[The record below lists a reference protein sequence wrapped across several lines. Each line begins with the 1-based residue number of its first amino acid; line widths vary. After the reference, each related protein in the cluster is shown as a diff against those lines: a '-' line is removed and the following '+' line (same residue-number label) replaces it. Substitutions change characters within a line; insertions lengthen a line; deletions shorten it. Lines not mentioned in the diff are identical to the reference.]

1 MPRINGRVATKKHSI
16 TSSTDDLSSA
26 ISDDQKGN
34 SDSDEPLPSSPMAPR
49 SRQAS
54 STTASSALSP
64 VRSQSNS
71 PKRESSPETTDA
83 GSTSSTALRTAASR
97 VNSDMSRNR
106 SVDSSL
112 DKLHDHIASD
122 ASTLLE
128 KFRTEFDSTSR
139 EFSTKPN
146 VLVAGCTGAGKST
159 LINKVFGRPVAQ
171 TGSGVPI
178 TQHFDRYDLE
188 NEAVVIYDSK
198 GLEVGEHDNFITTTS
213 EFLRKGNTE
222 IHVVWYIINSAGSRF
237 QPFEGDVCKSLFN
250 KLPIIF
256 ILNKADLS
264 AAEDRES
271 LRRSIL
277 ELRLGNCIGILD
289 TICTPS
295 LSALKVPDV
304 CPACGS
310 DDLDIKRKR
319 KLFTCADCGHVG
331 QLELQTGLEVLVSR
345 SMDALP
351 VLARER
357 FVSAQRISMHIKNT
371 TARKIITEFHDV
383 DFRNAFLE
391 RQQFK
396 AVAKMVIRLSILWE
410 FREHG
415 HEYGAEIAK
424 EHVGQCSLRDR
435 VFLLMRLQDEEK
447 LAYTTA
453 LGVIWNR
460 CVRDL
465 YKSVFLQTFGIS
477 TDQHALSA
485 SDDSDDVNPL
495 VESSFAQLREDVIDK
510 LALQVESCDFTALL
524 DSEFPSSF
532 EADFNA
538 LLDVPLNQQLN
549 GGGAKTLVFTREAME
564 SGPGAPD
571 GAGAARF
578 VVSADVEP
586 LRASPLSTATVAVA
600 ASRQSLAATTGS
612 IANGHHHNNNNNNHH
627 HHHSLSSGGG
637 GSGDDDEPAS
647 SASSSR
653 HKHRHKT
660 AARGDALV
668 KSCSV
673 GDAKSDA
680 NGGVAVKRPSQPIL
694 KTNGLKESLS
704 TSGGNG
710 SVPAPLN
717 SNASAPAAMS
727 KRSTSR
733 LAEENGHLRTKSI
746 K

>member
-1 MPRINGRVATKKHSI
+1 LFFLFVPIFFQPA
-16 TSSTDDLSSA
+16 
-26 ISDDQKGN
+26 
-34 SDSDEPLPSSPMAPR
+34 
-49 SRQAS
+49 
-54 STTASSALSP
+54 
-64 VRSQSNS
+64 RSQSNS
-71 PKRESSPETTDA
+71 PKREASPESTEN
-83 GSTSSTALRTAASR
+83 GSTNGSGVSAVSSSAAPRTAATR
-97 VNSDMSRNR
+97 VSSDLSRNR

-198 GLEVGEHDNFITTTS
+198 GLEVGEHDNFISTTS

-295 LSALKVPDV
+295 LTALKVPDV

-331 QLELQTGLEVLVSR
+331 QLELQTGLDMLVSR

-357 FVSAQRISMHIKNT
+357 FVSAQRISMHIKNI

-383 DFRNAFLE
+383 DFRSAFLE

-424 EHVGQCSLRDR
+424 EHVGACSLRDR

-510 LALQVESCDFTALL
+510 LAVEHRDVRLHRAARLGVPVVARGRRQRAARRAAQSAARRRRQDARVHARGDGERIRARPMAPAARALL
-524 DSEFPSSF
+524 
-532 EADFNA
+532 
-538 LLDVPLNQQLN
+538 
-549 GGGAKTLVFTREAME
+549 
-564 SGPGAPD
+564 
-571 GAGAARF
+571 AA
-578 VVSADVEP
+578 SVEQ
-586 LRASPLSTATVAVA
+586 LRASHLSYDEAAVRAVWSRFLASVARSDHGQHLQRPSPTTAPPSPSAQPEHWRRTTTTWRRWRR
-600 ASRQSLAATTGS
+600 ASGRRCTRHRRRRRATSIATKWHAAT
-612 IANGHHHNNNNNNHH
+612 HW
-627 HHHSLSSGGG
+627 
-637 GSGDDDEPAS
+637 
-647 SASSSR
+647 
-653 HKHRHKT
+653 
-660 AARGDALV
+660 
-668 KSCSV
+668 
-673 GDAKSDA
+673 
-680 NGGVAVKRPSQPIL
+680 
-694 KTNGLKESLS
+694 
-704 TSGGNG
+704 
-710 SVPAPLN
+710 
-717 SNASAPAAMS
+717 
-727 KRSTSR
+727 
-733 LAEENGHLRTKSI
+733 
-746 K
+746 

>member
-1 MPRINGRVATKKHSI
+1 
-16 TSSTDDLSSA
+16 
-26 ISDDQKGN
+26 
-34 SDSDEPLPSSPMAPR
+34 
-49 SRQAS
+49 
-54 STTASSALSP
+54 

-71 PKRESSPETTDA
+71 PKRESSPETAD
-83 GSTSSTALRTAASR
+83 GGSSTTLRTAASR

-319 KLFTCADCGHVG
+319 KLFMCADCGHVG

-357 FVSAQRISMHIKNT
+357 FVSAQRISMHIKNI
-371 TARKIITEFHDV
+371 TARKIISEFHDV

-477 TDQHALSA
+477 TDHHALSA

-510 LALQVESCDFTALL
+510 LALEIEACEFTALL

-571 GAGAARF
+571 GAGAPRF
-578 VVSADVEP
+578 VSSNEVEQ
-586 LRASPLSTATVAVA
+586 LRASPLSYNNGTAAAVAA

-612 IANGHHHNNNNNNHH
+612 IANGHHNNHH
-627 HHHSLSSGGG
+627 HQHSLSCGG
-637 GSGDDDEPAS
+637 GSGDDDEPVAS
-647 SASSSR
+647 SSSSSSR
-653 HKHRHKT
+653 HKHRHK

-668 KSCSV
+668 KSCSMN
-673 GDAKSDA
+673 DA
-680 NGGVAVKRPSQPIL
+680 NGVAKRPSQPNL
-694 KTNGLKESLS
+694 KTNGLKESLN

-733 LAEENGHLRTKSI
+733 LTEENAHLRTKSI